1 MDDMLETAKKLDR
14 GARRRIGVATDAPMK
29 KAGSPTTSIRIEDL
43 SDQACSSC
51 AGTGFRADGR
61 VCSCAQAGYER
72 MMEARVTKP
81 CPFCGQ
87 LGWCEHRP
95 RDLHSVLQGV

>member
-1 MDDMLETAKKLDR
+1 MLEIARKLDR
-14 GARRRIGVATDAPMK
+14 RTRVHIEEATDAPRK
-29 KAGSPTTSIRIEDL
+29 KEGSPSTTVRIEDL
-43 SDQACSSC
+43 SDSACGSC
-51 AGTGFRADGR
+51 RGTGFRADGQ

-95 RDLHSVLQGV
+95 KNLRSVLQGG